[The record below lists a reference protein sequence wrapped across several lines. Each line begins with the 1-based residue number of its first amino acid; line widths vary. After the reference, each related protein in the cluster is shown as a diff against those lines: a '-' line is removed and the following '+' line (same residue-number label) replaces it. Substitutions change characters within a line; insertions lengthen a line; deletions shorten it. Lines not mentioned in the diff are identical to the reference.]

1 MRAPRKALVS
11 NMNVLKTLIKIGSRG
26 LLRSLRRRAGAADHP
41 DDLTARKISYGK
53 SVLNNGPLPT
63 NFSVNLGAAPCNHTC
78 LFCPQSVE
86 KPAKAE
92 WLDLELLRKVLLE
105 MPEEN
110 ILLNLSSYSE
120 TITAPNLVPAVRLM
134 KALRP
139 KLPVAMATNGTIY
152 REQVVEDLVD
162 AGLDHYSYSFDG
174 ATKEQYRTLMQVDHF
189 ERAWENLERVVAIK
203 RKKNSPMKITT
214 HIMHFK
220 GVEEAYEKFKA
231 YWEDKLDAVVL
242 RRVGNWGSD
251 RLGLMKHLAGQGFV
265 SAHETPAKRT
275 PCPSIFMHFKLQ
287 YDGDYY
293 PCVAAIPA
301 YNEHQVPALGNA
313 RTMTWAEA
321 WHKLGE
327 MRRAHLEGRWDDYA
341 CCRSCNIWSMWD
353 DMWFQD
359 QGADGKPGPFH
370 LIDIDHAR

>member
-1 MRAPRKALVS
+1 MS
-11 NMNVLKTLIKIGSRG
+11 NASGCEIEMNILKTLKKFTGRGEPASPRGRAGSRARPDDPVTRKIG
-26 LLRSLRRRAGAADHP
+26 
-41 DDLTARKISYGK
+41 YGK

-63 NFSVNLGAAPCNHTC
+63 NFSVTLGAAPCNHTC

-86 KPAKAE
+86 KPAKAA
-92 WLDLELLRKVLLE
+92 WLDLDLLKKVLLE

-110 ILLNLSSYSE
+110 ILLNISSYSE

-134 KALRP
+134 KTLRP
-139 KLPVAMATNGTIY
+139 KLPIAMATNGTIY
-152 REQVVEDLVD
+152 HEQVVEDLVD

-174 ATKEQYRTLMQVDHF
+174 ATKEHYQTLMQVDHF

-251 RLGLMKHLAGQGFV
+251 RLGLMKHLAEQGFV
-265 SAHETPAKRT
+265 SAHDTPAKRT
-275 PCPSIFMHFKLQ
+275 PCTSIFMHFKLQ

-313 RTMTWAEA
+313 RTMTWSEA

-359 QGADGKPGPFH
+359 PVADRRPGPFY

>member
-1 MRAPRKALVS
+1 
-11 NMNVLKTLIKIGSRG
+11 MNVLKTLKKITKRVVPGSR
-26 LLRSLRRRAGAADHP
+26 SWRAGARAHS
-41 DDLTARKISYGK
+41 DDLIARKISYGK
-53 SVLNNGPLPT
+53 SVLNNGSLPT
-63 NFSVNLGAAPCNHTC
+63 NFSITIGAAPCNHTC

-110 ILLNLSSYSE
+110 ILLNVSSYSE
-120 TITAPNLVPAVRLM
+120 TIAAPNLVPAVRLM
-134 KALRP
+134 KTLRP

-152 REQVVEDLVD
+152 REHVVEELVD
-162 AGLDHYSYSFDG
+162 AGLDQYSYSFDG
-174 ATKEQYRTLMQVDHF
+174 ATKEHYRTLMQVDHF

-220 GVEEAYEKFKA
+220 GVEDAYEKFKA
-231 YWEDKLDAVVL
+231 YWEDKLDAIVL

-251 RLGLMKHLAGQGFV
+251 HLGLMKHLASEGFV
-265 SAHETPAKRT
+265 SAHGTPARRT

-287 YDGDYY
+287 FDGDYY

-301 YNEHQVPALGNA
+301 YTDHEVPALGNA
-313 RTMTWAEA
+313 RTMTWSEA
-321 WHKLGE
+321 WHKMGE

-353 DMWFQD
+353 DMWFQAPL
-359 QGADGKPGPFH
+359 ADGSTGSFH

>member
-1 MRAPRKALVS
+1 MPGRLLGQAGRAA
-11 NMNVLKTLIKIGSRG
+11 
-26 LLRSLRRRAGAADHP
+26 HP
-41 DDLTARKISYGK
+41 DALRARKIDYGK
-53 SVLNNGPLPT
+53 SVLSNGPLPT

-92 WLDLELLRKVLLE
+92 WLDLDLLRKVLLE
-105 MPEEN
+105 MPEEH

-134 KALRP
+134 KQLRP
-139 KLPVAMATNGTIY
+139 KLPIAMATNGTIY
-152 REQVVEDLVD
+152 REQVVEELVD

-174 ATKEQYRTLMQVDHF
+174 ATKEDYRTLMQMDHF

-203 RKKNSPMKITT
+203 RRKRSPMKITT

-242 RRVGNWGSD
+242 RRVGNWGAD
-251 RLGLMKHLAGQGFV
+251 RLGLMRHLAAQGFV
-265 SAHETPAKRT
+265 SAHETPATRT

-301 YNEHQVPALGNA
+301 YNEHEVPALGNA
-313 RTMTWAEA
+313 RTMTWPEA
-321 WHKLGE
+321 WEKLGE

-341 CCRSCNIWSMWD
+341 CCRSCDIWSMWD
-353 DMWFQD
+353 DMWFQEP
-359 QGADGKPGPFH
+359 GADGKPGPFH